1 MERALKLNEKKIAI
15 KRMNCILRKAPIGDI
30 KIGKKERLDQ
40 DQPENLILTN
50 ATDKKRKDERQDN
63 TRREKKRSKFSAAL
77 ADL

>member
-15 KRMNCILRKAPIGDI
+15 KRMNCILPKAPIGDI
-30 KIGKKERLDQ
+30 KIGKKKERLDQ

-63 TRREKKRSKFSAAL
+63 TRREKKRK
-77 ADL
+77 